1 MRKTINWNK
10 FEASIYSSV
19 ARHEYL
25 LERSKAI
32 YLVDRDILR
41 HKSEEAYNA
50 FKTFLK
56 KLDEEIILDSQRL
69 GMIRDFKVVDHL

>member
-19 ARHEYL
+19 TRQEYL

-32 YLVDRDILR
+32 YEVDRDILR
-41 HKSEEAYNA
+41 HKSEKAYDA

-56 KLDEEIILDSQRL
+56 QLDKEIILDSQRL

>member
-10 FEASIYSSV
+10 FEASIYSSIT
-19 ARHEYL
+19 RHEYL

-32 YLVDRDILR
+32 YEVERDILR
-41 HKSEEAYNA
+41 HKSEKAYKA

-56 KLDEEIILDSQRL
+56 QLDKEIILDSQKL